1 MSSLPSNAPGPG
13 KEDQRGDGGPTGVCW
28 VIRITPMR
36 PAPAAHDI
44 TRLLREWQDGN
55 GQALERLI
63 PLVYH
68 ELHSL
73 ASRYLSR
80 ERRDHTLQATA
91 LVNEAWLKLAG

>member
-1 MSSLPSNAPGPG
+1 
-13 KEDQRGDGGPTGVCW
+13 
-28 VIRITPMR
+28 MR